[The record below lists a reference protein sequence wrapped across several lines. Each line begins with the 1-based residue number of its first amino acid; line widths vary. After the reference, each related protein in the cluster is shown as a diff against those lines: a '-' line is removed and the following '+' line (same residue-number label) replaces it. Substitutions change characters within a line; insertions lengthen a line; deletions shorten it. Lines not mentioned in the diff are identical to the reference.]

1 MSKSLVARCDGEPG
15 EFFTWAELRRNGRGI
30 DNPIPTSARINLT
43 ELVQHF
49 LDPIRRYLGEPVIVT
64 SGFRSVALNTAVGGS
79 KTSAHMTGEAVD
91 IKVGGMTSGAL
102 LMAFDNFGIRDYDQ
116 LIAYAPSRG
125 GHLHLGI
132 KAGAAPRARREK
144 LWARSG
150 GGYEPFNFA
159 KHALSTS

>member
-1 MSKSLVARCDGEPG
+1 MSHAFQTRLDGRPG
-15 EFFTWAELRRNGRGI
+15 RFFTWAELTR
-30 DNPIPTSARINLT
+30 TSTGLPNEPDAGHRTNLT
-43 ELVQHF
+43 VLVQVV
-49 LDPIRRYLGEPVIVT
+49 LDPLREHLGKPVRVT
-64 SGFRSVALNTAVGGS
+64 SGYRSAQVNTRIGGS

-91 IKVGGMTSGAL
+91 IKVAGMTSGAL